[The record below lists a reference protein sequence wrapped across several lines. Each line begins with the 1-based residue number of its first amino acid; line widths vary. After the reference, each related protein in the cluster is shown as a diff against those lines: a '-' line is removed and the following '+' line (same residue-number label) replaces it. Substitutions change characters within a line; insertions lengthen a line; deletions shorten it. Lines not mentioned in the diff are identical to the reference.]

1 MTRRIAFAVGDTAG
15 HVMPALAIAEAYEA
29 LAPDVSV
36 RFYAAPGG
44 PATRLAARAG
54 RPLVH
59 VAASAV
65 ARAGLVAR
73 LVALGR
79 VARALPAVRAQLG
92 EDGARLVVG
101 TGGYASGP
109 VLLAA
114 RSLGLATAIVEP
126 NAVPG
131 LANRWLRRWVDRAY
145 VGADDTAHQLA
156 PAPAL
161 VTGTPVVAA
170 MVAGLAALR
179 EAPEP
184 GGATRVLVTGASRG
198 EQFLGSEAPALLAAV
213 AARGVR
219 VHVWHQA
226 GALDLATLERA
237 YAQHDVEAIVT
248 DFVDDMAAAYRWAD
262 FVIGR
267 AGAGTI
273 AELGLA
279 ALPALLVPL
288 SDAAADHQ
296 SVNAAR
302 HAERGAAIWV
312 REAAWQRQQIAG
324 DVAALLGS
332 ADRWRA
338 MSAAA
343 RATARPDAAAAI
355 VADCERLMVG
365 RW

>member
-1 MTRRIAFAVGDTAG
+1 
-15 HVMPALAIAEAYEA
+15 MPALAIAEAYDA
-29 LAPDVSV
+29 IASDVRV

-44 PATRLAARAG
+44 PATRLAAGAG

-59 VAASAV
+59 VSASAV
-65 ARAGLVAR
+65 ARAGLLARFVAF
-73 LVALGR
+73 VR
-79 VARALPAVRAQLG
+79 VARAVPVVRAHLR
-92 EDGARLVVG
+92 EDGARLVIG

-145 VGADDTAHQLA
+145 VGADDTARQLS

-170 MVAGLAALR
+170 MVDGLPAVR
-179 EAPEP
+179 QAPEA
-184 GGATRVLVTGASRG
+184 GTAVHVLVTGGSRG
-198 EQFLGSEAPALLAAV
+198 ERFLGSEMPALLAAV
-213 AARGVR
+213 QARGVPLR
-219 VHVWHQA
+219 VWHQA
-226 GALDLATLERA
+226 GALDLATLESA
-237 YAQHDVEAIVT
+237 YAREGVEALVT
-248 DFVDDMAAAYRWAD
+248 DFVDDMASAYRWAH

-288 SDAAADHQ
+288 GDAAADHQ
-296 SVNAAR
+296 SANAAR
-302 HAERGAAIWV
+302 HAGRGAALRV
-312 REAAWQRQQIAG
+312 REDAWHREHVAG
-324 DVAALLGS
+324 AVATLLAS
-332 ADRWRA
+332 PDRWRA

-355 VADCERLMVG
+355 VADCERLMEG